1 MRLGFLALFAAAC
14 TAPVNGPPMDLSGGA
29 PDMPGGSQDLAMV
42 AGMYPPGPYGMGVG
56 STFPPLVWEGYVADK
71 GDVRVDMRPYG
82 PYSMDDVRKSGKAYA
97 MVHVSAF
104 Y

>member
-14 TAPVNGPPMDLSGGA
+14 TAPGGGPPMDLSGSDGPA
-29 PDMPGGSQDLAMV
+29 AGGDMTIIA
-42 AGMYPPGPYGMGVG
+42 AMYPPGPYGNTVG
-56 STFPPLVWEGYVADK
+56 ATFPPLVWEGYVADK